1 MSCNTNPILIY
12 LLKQNHLIN
21 FATMVKV
28 CVVKSC
34 SSGRT
39 GKKKNNRMP
48 LSFFQPTTP
57 TRLINWTKS
66 MGINL
71 KATDSICQ
79 FHFKEEHIK
88 MYDKI
93 KIGEVIYF
101 SYLLKKVLK
110 EEALPTIEHQF
121 HPLLDQ
127 QQSILKVQELLI
139 DPQNSCYSTDYIEQ
153 SQESLQEQVQ
163 IEKTHNDSREQELIE
178 SIDYFKN
185 NVSNFLILPE
195 FWFYIE
201 KPRQLEFMR
210 IDRACKQIKNHI
222 RLNEDLSITVI
233 LLNNEE
239 LCTDL
244 KISSFENI
252 YDYLKSVEKWPLCVG
267 TQIERNK
274 YSKKCRGV
282 IIGEEAYKRF
292 QRNPRCKSCRILRN
306 QLKKRKLLAAAK
318 VWENETK
325 SMCGCGAQ
333 MDVAS

>member
-1 MSCNTNPILIY
+1 
-12 LLKQNHLIN
+12 
-21 FATMVKV
+21 MVKV

-39 GKKKNNRMP
+39 GKKKNYQMP

-153 SQESLQEQVQ
+153 SQESFQEQLQ

-185 NVSNFLILPE
+185 NV
-195 FWFYIE
+195 
-201 KPRQLEFMR
+201 
-210 IDRACKQIKNHI
+210 
-222 RLNEDLSITVI
+222 I

-244 KISSFENI
+244 KICSFENI

-282 IIGEEAYKRF
+282 IIGDEAYKRF

-325 SMCGCGAQ
+325 SMCGYGAQ